1 MPNANDWDKARGP
14 ATVWL
19 REPLVQFLLIGV
31 ALFFASGAQNHRLDQ
46 GAKYDIALTT
56 DDLRQLHNTFAAQW
70 ERQPSPEEM
79 RGLVDQRIRE
89 EILYREAL
97 QLGLEKDDVIVRR
110 RLAQKMQFLSEDVS
124 AAYEPKTAELKVWY
138 GKNNQRFSSPAS
150 ITFGHLYF
158 SPDRRGA
165 KGRQAAQKVLAKITG
180 QPEDSKTAT
189 GLADPFMFQN
199 YYRERSAEQLAKEF
213 GTGFSHAIFQ
223 LKPGSWQG
231 PIESGYGWH
240 LVWIESITPGRVPN
254 FEEIESDV
262 KSAWL
267 ADQKAQQW
275 QKAYEKMRAK
285 YQVSLPDLPAE
296 PSSARMNPSTEESR

>member
-1 MPNANDWDKARGP
+1 
-14 ATVWL
+14 
-19 REPLVQFLLIGV
+19 
-31 ALFFASGAQNHRLDQ
+31 
-46 GAKYDIALTT
+46 
-56 DDLRQLHNTFAAQW
+56 
-70 ERQPSPEEM
+70 M

-89 EILYREAL
+89 EILCREAL
-97 QLGLEKDDVIVRR
+97 QLGLDKDDVIIRR

-124 AAYEPKTAELKVWY
+124 AAYEPKTEEIEALVREKTVSASRRRRPSRSVTFISHPTAEVRK
-138 GKNNQRFSSPAS
+138 RRAS
-150 ITFGHLYF
+150 AL
-158 SPDRRGA
+158 
-165 KGRQAAQKVLAKITG
+165 KVLAKIDR
-180 QPEDSKTAT
+180 PARRFEDS
-189 GLADPFMFQN
+189 GDLADRFMFQN
-199 YYRERSAEQLAKEF
+199 YYRDRSAEELTKDF